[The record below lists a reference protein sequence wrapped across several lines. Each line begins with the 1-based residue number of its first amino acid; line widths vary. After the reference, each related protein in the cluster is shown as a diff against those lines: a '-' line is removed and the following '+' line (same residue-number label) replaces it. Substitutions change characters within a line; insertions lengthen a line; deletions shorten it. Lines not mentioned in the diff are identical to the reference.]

1 MLRIRQG
8 KEWFADVPKACGLT
22 SGTITLQ
29 SVEGR
34 KGCGEGS
41 ITLTGHVLSVTPDA
55 VVVSCGGLLARAR
68 NNLNLSKGD
77 ERSCR
82 MVRVLIRRSE

>member
-1 MLRIRQG
+1 MRVD
-8 KEWFADVPKACGLT
+8 F
-22 SGTITLQ
+22 GTITLQ
-29 SVEGR
+29 SVEGS

-41 ITLTGHVLSVTPDA
+41 ITLTVVLSVTPDA

-68 NNLNLSKGD
+68 NILNLSKGD

-82 MVRVLIRRSE
+82 MVGSS